1 MKKSKLEEGL
11 RAGDLRDLVENVFS
25 IDTYKSKMGEDK
37 DVAVLTFTV
46 KDRLPAKDL
55 MEFIEK
61 NYDFVLDADISSGE
75 NDRGDYFLFVEML
88 RSKDLPVQVL
98 DILDDTKKLTGINEW
113 SFKYYKNKNTYQAVE
128 ENFAQIVPLDSS
140 SYDFKMNEHK
150 TNEIKGFFNKTLFD
164 DITLDNNIIS
174 IKKPFGV
181 SLNFELVDEDI
192 NLKES
197 SPNMDDSTTAEI
209 FWLTKVLGDYDISKY
224 EDNLVLQNNNKT
236 LILQRRF

>member
-98 DILDDTKKLTGINEW
+98 DILDGTKKLTGINEW

-140 SYDFKMNEHK
+140 RYDFKMNEHK
-150 TNEIKGFFNKTLFD
+150 TNEIKGFFSKTLFD
-164 DITLDNNIIS
+164 DITLNNNIIS

-192 NLKES
+192 NLNES
-197 SPNMDDSTTAEI
+197 SPNVDDSTTAEI